1 MLTSTLQS
9 VLHNIEPK
17 EMFDYVLLI
26 TNYPDTEDC
35 LVNMKN
41 DPITQIILCE
51 LERQYERWNKKG
63 AENENFN

>member
-9 VLHNIEPK
+9 ALHNIEPK

-26 TNYPDTEDC
+26 TNYPDAEDC

-41 DPITQIILCE
+41 DPIAQIILCE

-63 AENENFN
+63 V